1 LKGEAVENSSARKS
15 DTKKPVADRDDDA
28 TSKETVKDLEE
39 TTTEDHSGTEQDS
52 GPSPDGSLDE
62 SDEIESAD
70 PM

>member
-1 LKGEAVENSSARKS
+1 VENSSGTKPDRK
-15 DTKKPVADRDDDA
+15 TPVADRGDDA

-39 TTTEDHSGTEQDS
+39 TTTEVSSEGTEQGP

-62 SDEIESAD
+62 SDEIKRAG

>member
-1 LKGEAVENSSARKS
+1 VENSSTRKS
-15 DTKKPVADRDDDA
+15 DTKTSLTDRDDEA

-39 TTTEDHSGTEQDS
+39 TTTEVPSEETVQDP

-62 SDEIESAD
+62 SDELKSAD

>member
-1 LKGEAVENSSARKS
+1 VENSSGTKS
-15 DTKKPVADRDDDA
+15 ESKTPVDRGDDA

-39 TTTEDHSGTEQDS
+39 TTTEIPSAGFEQGS

-62 SDEIESAD
+62 SDETKDAG